1 MARPKADATRI
12 KELEVEVA
20 DLSEQLRL
28 SRCRNAEMSGLF
40 YDMHYILCDIHSSQD
55 VSYETTPYIH
65 ALMLMAERG
74 TES

>member
-12 KELEVEVA
+12 KELEIEVA

-28 SRCRNAEMSGLF
+28 SRCRTADMSGLF
-40 YDMHYILCDIHSSQD
+40 YDMYSILMDIHASENTSF
-55 VSYETTPYIH
+55 ETAPYVH
-65 ALMLMAERG
+65 ALMLMAEKG

>member
-12 KELEVEVA
+12 KELEAQVA
-20 DLSEQLRL
+20 TLSEQLRL
-28 SRCRNAEMSGLF
+28 SRCRTADMSSLF
-40 YDMHYILCDIHSSQD
+40 YDMYSILMDIHASENTSF
-55 VSYETTPYIH
+55 ETAPYIH

>member
-12 KELEVEVA
+12 KELEAQVA
-20 DLSEQLRL
+20 DLSEELRL
-28 SRCRNAEMSGLF
+28 SRCRNADMSGLF
-40 YDMHYILCDIHSSQD
+40 YDMYSILIDLHGNQNMD
-55 VSYETTPYIH
+55 YEVAPYVH

>member
-12 KELEVEVA
+12 KELEAQVA
-20 DLSEQLRL
+20 TLSEQLRL
-28 SRCRNAEMSGLF
+28 SRCRTADMSSLF
-40 YDMHYILCDIHSSQD
+40 YDMYSILMD
-55 VSYETTPYIH
+55 VHASENTSFETAPYIH

>member
-12 KELEVEVA
+12 KELEAQVA
-20 DLSEQLRL
+20 CMSEELRL
-28 SRCRNAEMSGLF
+28 SRCHTAEMSSLF
-40 YDMHYILCDIHSSQD
+40 YDMHFILGDIYSSKD
-55 VSYETTPYIH
+55 SLDETTPYIH

>member
-12 KELEVEVA
+12 KELEAQVA
-20 DLSEQLRL
+20 SLSEELRL
-28 SRCRNAEMSGLF
+28 SRCRNTDMSGMF
-40 YDMHYILCDIHSSQD
+40 YDMYSILIDLHGSENTSF
-55 VSYETTPYIH
+55 ETAPYVH